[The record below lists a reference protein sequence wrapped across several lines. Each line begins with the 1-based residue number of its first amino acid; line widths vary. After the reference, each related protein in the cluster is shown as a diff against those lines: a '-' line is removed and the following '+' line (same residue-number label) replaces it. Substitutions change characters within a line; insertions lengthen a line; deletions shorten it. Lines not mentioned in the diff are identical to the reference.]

1 MKYDT
6 NATGWA
12 TILVDYAANVF
23 DKFIDEHEYNSTD
36 VFEMNTRQAF
46 EYELEQLKKQDR
58 TISRASIIFEM
69 NKMVDMGILTY
80 RSKTGKGGHHKVYR
94 LAKSPHEL
102 EVDVVVLLLKRIKET
117 WPGAFQE
124 GLQVVQ

>member
-23 DKFIDEHEYNSTD
+23 EKFIDEYDPEGEP
-36 VFEMNTRQAF
+36 FEMNTGDAF
-46 EYELEQLKKQDR
+46 RYELEQLKKQDR